1 MWPVFF
7 KQFGTLD
14 SVVGPRAK
22 MRASKM
28 MHIFYLSL
36 FLMENEVKVR
46 SFIATKSQKLNLF
59 KIFVWSSIW
68 TYTAN

>member
-1 MWPVFF
+1 MWPAFF
-7 KQFGTLD
+7 KQFGLLD

-28 MHIFYLSL
+28 MHIFYLSQ
-36 FLMENEVKVR
+36 FLMENGIKVR

>member
-1 MWPVFF
+1 MWPAFF
-7 KQFGTLD
+7 KQFGLLD

-28 MHIFYLSL
+28 MHIFYLCL

-46 SFIATKSQKLNLF
+46 S
-59 KIFVWSSIW
+59 
-68 TYTAN
+68 